1 MSLQPDSS
9 TRGADR
15 RRSPRFPLPIG
26 RVSGEAREATLL
38 NISRH
43 GMAIEVPVS
52 TSYAR
57 GDSHC
62 FTLQDLSHTVEVE
75 GRVRWVRSD
84 WREQSM
90 PGGVQYIQVAGFT
103 FEKILTREPAGIWSN
118 LESVPSEPEEHEAD
132 PLVHGAPAGI
142 SATRDMTGPP
152 RKRTTTVP
160 ALSNR
165 TVSTGHAGGPKLL
178 VPLDGSSLRV
188 GTLTVVCKIA
198 EPEDVTLVSING
210 VSATLE
216 GREAAA
222 EIRLE
227 PGINR
232 LSVLICREDGSYRTY
247 SLGTVTRKE
256 LS

>member
-1 MSLQPDSS
+1 MQTDSV

-52 TSYAR
+52 AAYAR

-103 FEKILTREPAGIWSN
+103 FEKILTLEPAGIWSN
-118 LESVPSEPEEHEAD
+118 LESVPYETEEEEAD

-142 SATRDMTGPP
+142 GATRDMTTSP
-152 RKRTTTVP
+152 RRRTTSIPTI
-160 ALSNR
+160 SNR
-165 TVSTGHAGGPKLL
+165 TVSMGHAGGPKLL

-188 GTLTVVCKIA
+188 GTLTVVCRIT
-198 EPEDVTLVSING
+198 EPEEVTSVSING

-216 GREAAA
+216 GKEAAA
-222 EIRLE
+222 EVALE

-232 LSVLICREDGSYRTY
+232 LGVLICREDGSYRTY

-256 LS
+256 